1 MKTRKILTLESVHAT
16 CFHHKDGRVK
26 VSVRQKFFNE
36 NIDWVFWLEIKS
48 MNDSVRRMILE
59 RLLEQYA
66 VQAKVLTIEN
76 QSE

>member
-16 CFHHKDGRVK
+16 CLHYKDGRVK

-48 MNDSVRRMILE
+48 MNDSVRRMILD

-76 QSE
+76 QNE